1 MDEQIKIPDLSDPQ
15 PKAHLLGHGERLAR
29 RWHLWIACY
38 AASMVYALLHK
49 VIIPLTL
56 KVLHTNRAS
65 YTHVPGDIFW
75 IVLFGLGVHYRRSIT
90 PLVQFFAGATL
101 AFASIEI
108 LRAIFEKNQGWYTV
122 SSFIASVPLS
132 YCTFH
137 LLTFARKLHKGL
149 YVFLGACTL
158 IAVRIVISRLM

>member
-1 MDEQIKIPDLSDPQ
+1 MDEQIKIPDLSEPQ
-15 PKAHLLGHGERLAR
+15 PKAHLMSHEGHLAH

-38 AASMVYALLHK
+38 AASMIYALLHK
-49 VIIPLTL
+49 VVIPLSL

-75 IVLFGLGVHYRRSIT
+75 IVLFGLGVHYRRRIT

-101 AFASIEI
+101 AFAGIEI

-122 SSFIASVPLS
+122 SSFIASVPLT

-137 LLTFARKLHKGL
+137 LLTFARKIHKGL
-149 YVFLGACTL
+149 YVFLGALTL
-158 IAVRIVISRLM
+158 ILLRIALSGLL